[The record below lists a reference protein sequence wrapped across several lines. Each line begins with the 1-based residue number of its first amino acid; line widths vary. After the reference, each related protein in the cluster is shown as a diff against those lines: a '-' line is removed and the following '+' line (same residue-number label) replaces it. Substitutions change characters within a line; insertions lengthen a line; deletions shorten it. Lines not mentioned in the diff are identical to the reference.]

1 MNSLAMPQWLPP
13 LVCLVILLGLYPQV
27 RQWDRERKVEVAQE
41 DMGSDLE
48 VENRTDGTANE
59 VKLLELKINELL
71 STTSGRISLNRSGIV
86 HYVQTEDGDTYEADF
101 FITAIDYFVFEESV
115 KGECVREPCVTVT
128 EKGVFSDETVQMDVV
143 YILLQSGEQG
153 DKLVQLLQ
161 QYEQI
166 TAGDT
171 KIDTGM
177 KRKFKRLLD
186 GVMYIGV
193 IFAVA

>member
-41 DMGSDLE
+41 DMSSDLE

-71 STTSGRISLNRSGIV
+71 STTSGRILLNRSGNV

-101 FITAIDYFVFEESV
+101 FITAIDYFVFEESI

-166 TAGDT
+166 TARDT
-171 KIDTGM
+171 KIDTGI

-186 GVMYIGV
+186 GVM
-193 IFAVA
+193 